1 MSLSPQSESPAP
13 QRAETARSDRLRA
26 VKGMNDILP
35 NECAHW
41 EMLELLLRDW
51 LRSYGYRGLRT
62 PVLEHTPLFR
72 RGIGEV
78 TDIVEKEMFSFVDRL
93 NGDELTLRPEFTA
106 GIARAVIEH
115 NLTYA
120 APQRIYSMGPVFRH
134 ERPQRGRYRQF
145 HQLDVEA
152 LGFAGPDVDAEMIVM
167 LNRLWLDL
175 GLQGVRL
182 EINCLGSAAER
193 QAHRQSLID
202 YFTAN
207 SSLLDEDA
215 QRRLHS
221 NPLRILDTKNPDMQD
236 LVNAAPR
243 LDAFLGEE
251 SRAHFDGVQ
260 RLLRDCGIEYTI
272 NPRLVRGLDYY
283 NLTVFEWITD
293 KLGSQGT
300 ICGGGRYDGLLGM
313 IGGKPTPAVGFA
325 IGLERLLEL
334 WMESRTDDLPV
345 EVDVYMVYQNEDGRR
360 RAFSLSEQLRDAGL
374 NVVLHAGSTGLKSQM
389 KRADQSGAPVA
400 VILGEDEL
408 KAGTATVKLLR
419 GESEQ
424 LQFAQDDL
432 ADALYSLLFTDEEG
446 EDDE

>member
-1 MSLSPQSESPAP
+1 MSQTPPSESTAAQPAP
-13 QRAETARSDRLRA
+13 SARSQRLRA

-41 EMLELLLRDW
+41 ELLEQLLRDW

-106 GIARAVIEH
+106 GIARAAIEH

-120 APQRIYSMGPVFRH
+120 APQRVYAMGPVFRH

-167 LNRLWLDL
+167 LSRLWADL

-202 YFTAN
+202 YFSAHADQ
-207 SSLLDEDA
+207 LDEDA
-215 QRRLHS
+215 TRRLHS
-221 NPLRILDTKNPDMQD
+221 NPLRILDTKNPDMQA

-251 SRAHFDGVQ
+251 SRSHFEGVQ
-260 RLLRDCGIEYTI
+260 RLLRDCGVEYTV
-272 NPRLVRGLDYY
+272 NHRLVRGLDYY
-283 NLTVFEWITD
+283 NLTVFEWITER
-293 KLGSQGT
+293 LGSQGT
-300 ICGGGRYDGLLGM
+300 ICGGGRYDGLVGLLG
-313 IGGKPTPAVGFA
+313 GSPTPAVGFA

-334 WMESRTDDLPV
+334 WMEARQEDLPV
-345 EVDVYMVYQNEDGRR
+345 EADVYMVYQNDDARR
-360 RAFSLSEQLRDAGL
+360 RSFSLAEQLRDAGL
-374 NVVLHAGSTGLKSQM
+374 NVILHAGSSSMKSQM

-408 KAGTATVKLLR
+408 NAGTATVKLLR
-419 GESEQ
+419 GEAEQ
-424 LQFAQDDL
+424 IQFPQDVL
-432 ADALYSLLFTDEEG
+432 ADALYSLLFSDDEE
-446 EDDE
+446 DDAE

>member
-1 MSLSPQSESPAP
+1 MSDPRQSESPS
-13 QRAETARSDRLRA
+13 AERSPSARIERLRA

-41 EMLELLLRDW
+41 DQLELLLRDW
-51 LRSYGYRGLRT
+51 LRSYGYRGIRT

-106 GIARAVIEH
+106 GIARAAIEH

-120 APQRIYSMGPVFRH
+120 APQRVFSMGPVFRH

-152 LGFAGPDVDAEMIVM
+152 LGFGGPDVDAEMIVM
-167 LNRLWLDL
+167 LKRLWDDL

-182 EINCLGSAAER
+182 EINCLGSADER
-193 QAHRQSLID
+193 KAHRQSLID
-202 YFTAN
+202 YFSAHEPQ
-207 SSLLDEDA
+207 LDDDA
-215 QRRLHS
+215 RRRLHS
-221 NPLRILDTKNPDMQD
+221 NPLRILDTKNPDMQA

-243 LDAFLGEE
+243 LETHLGEA
-251 SRAHFDGVQ
+251 SRTHFEGVQ
-260 RLLRDCGIEYTI
+260 RLLKDCGVEYTV

-293 KLGSQGT
+293 QLGSQGT
-300 ICGGGRYDGLLGM
+300 ICGGGRYDGLIEM
-313 IGGKPTPAVGFA
+313 IGGKATPAVGFA

-334 WMESRTDDLPV
+334 WTEARNEDLPV
-345 EVDVYMVYQNEDGRR
+345 EVDCYMVYQSDEARR
-360 RAFSLSEQLRDAGL
+360 RAFTLSEQLRDAGL
-374 NVVLHAGSTGLKSQM
+374 NVLLHAGSASMKSQM
-389 KRADQSGAPVA
+389 KRADQSGASVA

-408 KAGTATVKLLR
+408 KNGTASVKLLR
-419 GESEQ
+419 SESEQ
-424 LQFAQDDL
+424 LQFEQDVL
-432 ADALYSLLFTDEEG
+432 AEALYALLFSDEE
-446 EDDE
+446 DEE